1 MLFCGLA
8 VLVLL
13 WDVMLIC
20 TALFFHIMIEKVT
33 YYHKELL
40 NMRDPR
46 LRDCIAGLCDLRRHP
61 DLVRPLPGHLRSQL
75 VPWTSGRD
83 GAFQI
88 RHFQVTMTKVN
99 V

>member
-33 YYHKELL
+33 YLVVL
-40 NMRDPR
+40 R
-46 LRDCIAGLCDLRRHP
+46 LHFGLY
-61 DLVRPLPGHLRSQL
+61 V
-75 VPWTSGRD
+75 
-83 GAFQI
+83 A
-88 RHFQVTMTKVN
+88 
-99 V
+99 